1 MEMLS
6 RLLIIALFSQRAIL
20 SELADE
26 IAECHCNILLLSYMH
41 IRESCDTRG
50 RLVCVSAYMA
60 RGDSLFACWQ
70 SWSHISG

>member
-20 SELADE
+20 LELADE

-50 RLVCVSAYMA
+50 RLVCVSA
-60 RGDSLFACWQ
+60 
-70 SWSHISG
+70 